1 MKKHYSLLCL
11 LLLIFSCQQERIQP
25 ESKVEKRFDAIIDA
39 FKNESKTALIKNN
52 VVWSTAD
59 RLLIY
64 EGSENGNLYQVS
76 ENSVG
81 YSNGS
86 FNLVGNYVSGNDF
99 NYNLAVYPAELCS
112 GLSSSQEGFSINMT
126 IPSQQSFTQGSFTDD
141 CFPMVALTKDLND
154 KVLRFKNVLGALK
167 IRLKGDETITKM
179 VLKGNAEE
187 IISGEALVNIQPG
200 NSKPVINM
208 SPNGSKEIEIECN
221 GGVTLSHWHSSDF
234 IFSLPPVEFSQGF
247 TVSIYLNNGEI
258 KEIKT
263 LRKNPVTRSTILSMP
278 LCDVNGTPLD
288 DPQSPTVE
296 IIKANAVDV
305 QIEAK
310 LNGIEYFLG
319 GCTKGALTN
328 HESIVNEMNSI
339 ISQSD
344 PTLLLNRNMYPYGF
358 TGNPAEFFN
367 HGKYS
372 DFIPGETYCMYY
384 IPYIEDKKVYTEKD
398 VWYQEFTVPSPQSGG
413 SLYLSE
419 TSVELTSE
427 SIAVTLASQGA
438 TAIYGKW
445 VAEWEVAGVEGENLL
460 NYLLSQEDPEFAH
473 ESNIRFET
481 STSLPGDSK
490 TLLAIAIDS
499 EGRSGNVFKQ
509 TYSSKGYE
517 YNHLTV
523 LSVTQ
528 SGDISSNGGYFEISF
543 SEPVYGCI
551 CAVYN
556 TRWYDLEH
564 SLSSIERDMVFG
576 MYPTYK
582 YNLDT
587 PSASTTIHITEQLNT
602 TEEYALLV
610 MATDAEGTY
619 SHAGIC
625 RFSPSPSETD
635 ISGWGITGYF
645 NNWNEDLWMVS
656 DGNYLVYKNFTINTP
671 YTESNTDPIEFKF
684 RKDADWA
691 INLGAEVKEHHI
703 AGKAY
708 KAVSYGSNIV
718 LPDCGT
724 YDIYLSKKLDKYYIM
739 PTGEKPED
747 YVEN

>member
-187 IISGEALVNIQPG
+187 IISGEALVNIQAG

-296 IIKANAVDV
+296 IIKAK
-305 QIEAK
+305 I
-310 LNGIEYFLG
+310 G
-319 GCTKGALTN
+319 GG
-328 HESIVNEMNSI
+328 
-339 ISQSD
+339 
-344 PTLLLNRNMYPYGF
+344 LLR
-358 TGNPAEFFN
+358 
-367 HGKYS
+367 H
-372 DFIPGETYCMYY
+372 YC
-384 IPYIEDKKVYTEKD
+384 
-398 VWYQEFTVPSPQSGG
+398 
-413 SLYLSE
+413 
-419 TSVELTSE
+419 
-427 SIAVTLASQGA
+427 LA
-438 TAIYGKW
+438 
-445 VAEWEVAGVEGENLL
+445 
-460 NYLLSQEDPEFAH
+460 
-473 ESNIRFET
+473 
-481 STSLPGDSK
+481 
-490 TLLAIAIDS
+490 
-499 EGRSGNVFKQ
+499 
-509 TYSSKGYE
+509 
-517 YNHLTV
+517 
-523 LSVTQ
+523 
-528 SGDISSNGGYFEISF
+528 
-543 SEPVYGCI
+543 
-551 CAVYN
+551 
-556 TRWYDLEH
+556 
-564 SLSSIERDMVFG
+564 
-576 MYPTYK
+576 
-582 YNLDT
+582 
-587 PSASTTIHITEQLNT
+587 
-602 TEEYALLV
+602 
-610 MATDAEGTY
+610 
-619 SHAGIC
+619 
-625 RFSPSPSETD
+625 
-635 ISGWGITGYF
+635 
-645 NNWNEDLWMVS
+645 
-656 DGNYLVYKNFTINTP
+656 
-671 YTESNTDPIEFKF
+671 
-684 RKDADWA
+684 
-691 INLGAEVKEHHI
+691 
-703 AGKAY
+703 
-708 KAVSYGSNIV
+708 
-718 LPDCGT
+718 
-724 YDIYLSKKLDKYYIM
+724 
-739 PTGEKPED
+739 
-747 YVEN
+747 